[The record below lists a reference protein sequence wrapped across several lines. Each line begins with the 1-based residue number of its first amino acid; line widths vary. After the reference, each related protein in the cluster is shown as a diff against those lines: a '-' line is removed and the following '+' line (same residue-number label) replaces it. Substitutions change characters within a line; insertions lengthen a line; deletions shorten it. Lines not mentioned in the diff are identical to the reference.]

1 VRSTPQSRA
10 IPRPDIDTRFH
21 VCVVCLGN
29 ICRSPIGEQVLRAA
43 IADAGLTD
51 RVRVS
56 SAGIGDWHIGQ
67 GANSRTIRVLA
78 AAGYPTDHRAR
89 QITRQEL
96 ADVDL
101 ALAADRGHLTEL
113 RAMTTNPDKVVL
125 FRSFDPDA
133 DGDEVPDPYFGPD
146 SGFDE
151 VLAMT
156 EAAVPGIVEE
166 IRRRLGSDVHRED
179 VHREDVHRESD
190 SDVHRRL
197 DATAGDGR

>member
-1 VRSTPQSRA
+1 MRSAPQS
-10 IPRPDIDTRFH
+10 IPANRPAAAPAHSVPANPGGTDTRFH

-43 IADAGLTD
+43 LAEAGLAD
-51 RVRVS
+51 QVRVS

-67 GANSRTIRVLA
+67 GANERTIRVLA

-89 QITRQEL
+89 QITRQSL

-101 ALAADRGHLTEL
+101 ALAADHTHLAEL
-113 RAMTTNPDKVVL
+113 RAMTSDKDKVVL

-133 DGDEVPDPYFGPD
+133 DSDEVPDPYFGPD

-156 EAAVPGIVEE
+156 ESAVPGIVEE
-166 IRRRLGSDVHRED
+166 IRRRLDGQRDDRPDSRRSRHRD
-179 VHREDVHRESD
+179 TR
-190 SDVHRRL
+190 
-197 DATAGDGR
+197 